1 MPGQMDIDVKVITGK
16 LNRKFCYFIN
26 RIVENTSNGMNNRDH
41 PHPPPP
47 IHLYTSDITYSSVY
61 DCRIRFL
68 NLAENFHKLIMKM
81 IKAIC

>member
-1 MPGQMDIDVKVITGK
+1 MVCWLLRLLSIVCSGLHFFLNKLVALITVGV
-16 LNRKFCYFIN
+16 RGIGDYF
-26 RIVENTSNGMNNRDH
+26 RI
-41 PHPPPP
+41 
-47 IHLYTSDITYSSVY
+47 TSDITYSSVY